1 MQRMHLLLAAS
12 VAASQQMIFVGDA
25 PCESKG
31 EMAGGL

>member
-1 MQRMHLLLAAS
+1 MQRTHLLLAAS
-12 VAASQQMIFVGDA
+12 VAASQQGSLLEMH